1 MGDMSVRPRLPIVI
15 VALMVTMV
23 AVVGV
28 VLWPRGHAETADH
41 VGAVALETMETVP
54 SQVWKRSAQD
64 LFGPD
69 AAADNLE
76 VVADGHGVL
85 VVSGRVSTPR
95 PGTALIAVDAESGE
109 PMWDEPRIGESW
121 NCAIGAGGV
130 LACADNARVDGLVAT
145 RVDFFDL
152 QTGVVSESQTIR
164 YPGWPSITA
173 VEDGFVVLVEGTA
186 NIGLLSEID
195 PDAEL
200 LATASFASELP
211 DQQGRMVGYSSTG
224 TERWAIDPPMNHL
237 RLQQSAGTDMVALE
251 DRKGAGFSIYRAD
264 TRERVHTS
272 SRSGD
277 LYLLYEGG
285 FVIGSGRYTLSS
297 TVAFHDSA
305 GRYQGGLKGWQ
316 LASYRNWPSATVD
329 RKRVPVLLAKRPA
342 FGVVS
347 AGTHAVK
354 WTVPGIADDVT
365 LVDENHYLL
374 STGDVYAANG
384 GYTKSWT
391 IVDADSGE
399 RSRAVS
405 TGFGKTAVGFD
416 GERLVLAGD
425 GNADHSPNVPH
436 LTAYDMRTGE
446 AVWDSEPVDSKAIW
460 RQFGRRLF
468 LLQSAGNAFL
478 AHYK

>member
-1 MGDMSVRPRLPIVI
+1 
-15 VALMVTMV
+15 MVTMV
-23 AVVGV
+23 VVVGV

-41 VGAVALETMETVP
+41 VGAVALEPMETAP
-54 SQVWKRSAQD
+54 RQVWKHSARD

-69 AAADNLE
+69 AAADQLE
-76 VVADGHGVL
+76 VKADGHGVL
-85 VVSGRVSTPR
+85 VVAGRVLTPR
-95 PGTALIAVDAESGE
+95 PGSALIAVDAESGE
-109 PMWDEPRIGESW
+109 ALWDEPRIGESW

-152 QTGVVSESQTIR
+152 QTGVVRASQTIR

-195 PDAEL
+195 PDAKL
-200 LATASFASELP
+200 TTSLVLANEFP

-251 DRKGAGFSIYRAD
+251 NQKGAGFSIYRAD
-264 TRERVHTS
+264 TGERVHTS
-272 SRSGD
+272 SRGGD

-297 TVAFHDSA
+297 TVGFHDSA
-305 GRYQGGLKGWQ
+305 GLYEGGLKGWQ
-316 LASYRNWPSATVD
+316 LASYRSWSAATVD
-329 RKRVPVLLAKRPA
+329 RDRVPVLLTERPA
-342 FGVVS
+342 FGIVS
-347 AGTHAVK
+347 ADTKAVK
-354 WTVPGIADDVT
+354 RTVPGIADDVT
-365 LVDENHYLL
+365 QVDENHYLL
-374 STGDVYAANG
+374 STGDLYAANG

-391 IVDADSGE
+391 IVDADSGK

-405 TGFGKTAVGFD
+405 TGVGKTAVGFD

-425 GNADHSPNVPH
+425 GNADHAPNVPH

-446 AVWDSEPVDSKAIW
+446 AVWDSEPVDSNAIW

-468 LLQSAGNAFL
+468 LLQSTGNAFL
-478 AHYK
+478 SRYK